1 MATGGINKFIVSIVL
16 PSILAV
22 VLFIL
27 SFYLVLIPLFENNML
42 DGKKEMISELTNTA
56 LSLVEEYYNDFRSG
70 ILEEDEAMAM
80 AANRIG
86 EMRYGE
92 DRKDYFWITDM
103 RPYMVMHPYRK
114 ELNGTDLSDYA
125 DPDGKKLFVESVKV
139 VEQSGEGFIDYKW
152 QWKDDT
158 TMIVPKL
165 SYVKGF
171 DEWRWIIGTG
181 IYLEDV
187 KLEIK
192 LIGRNLLWISFIIIL
207 IIAIALAYINRQS
220 MLIERKR
227 KEAEQKLLLSKQKYK
242 SLVEAS
248 SEGTLMMSEGRIIY
262 VNQKFISLSGY
273 RREDLMGESLKGI
286 FGFEWNDITESFSD
300 PGLSVSLESSIKCKD
315 GTKLQ
320 VVVSA
325 SRVRHN
331 NSYGYILIIKE
342 LTKTDILQKEKN
354 RLNYD
359 IQTTLLLMN
368 QKVDN
373 LKSDFISCGAET
385 SIDEAARLMIR
396 KKKDVIF
403 IKQGEQIIGVAGLS
417 DFLKRQLAEGRDPGD
432 PVATIMSAPVVS
444 ITDDELINEAILKCK
459 TGNISHLL
467 VKNRDGEYTGHISY
481 QRLLEAQQNYTG
493 MLTGEIGKAESAE
506 EMATVYQRMNVLIDA
521 FIESGVKT
529 ESITRVISNITD
541 AINRRIIKLAI
552 EKQGKPPC
560 EFCFIAMGS
569 QGRCE
574 QTLVTDQDN
583 GIILSDSCSKR
594 PDIKDYF
601 VKLGKRI
608 NDGLNRVGYNY
619 CHGNFMAGN
628 PEWCLEISKWK
639 EMFSGWISNSDPMG
653 LLDVSIFF
661 DFRFIY
667 GDSTLADE
675 LRNHINQVSKDKA
688 VFFYHLSQTV
698 TKHKL
703 PVGIFGKIVGEHDSS
718 DSNNIDTKKLL
729 LPVTGFARIYALK
742 MMIGETNTLTR
753 LEHLRGKKELPDS
766 FLDETVQAYTK
777 LMNLRLAQQV
787 SQVMSGEEP
796 GNTIDVNKLT
806 DIDRSTLK
814 KVLAVINEIIIKLKS
829 DFKGVL

>member
-1 MATGGINKFIVSIVL
+1 
-16 PSILAV
+16 
-22 VLFIL
+22 
-27 SFYLVLIPLFENNML
+27 
-42 DGKKEMISELTNTA
+42 
-56 LSLVEEYYNDFRSG
+56 
-70 ILEEDEAMAM
+70 M
-80 AANRIG
+80 AA
-86 EMRYGE
+86 
-92 DRKDYFWITDM
+92 
-103 RPYMVMHPYRK
+103 
-114 ELNGTDLSDYA
+114 
-125 DPDGKKLFVESVKV
+125 
-139 VEQSGEGFIDYKW
+139 
-152 QWKDDT
+152 
-158 TMIVPKL
+158 
-165 SYVKGF
+165 
-171 DEWRWIIGTG
+171 
-181 IYLEDV
+181 
-187 KLEIK
+187 
-192 LIGRNLLWISFIIIL
+192 
-207 IIAIALAYINRQS
+207 
-220 MLIERKR
+220 
-227 KEAEQKLLLSKQKYK
+227 
-242 SLVEAS
+242 
-248 SEGTLMMSEGRIIY
+248 
-262 VNQKFISLSGY
+262 
-273 RREDLMGESLKGI
+273 
-286 FGFEWNDITESFSD
+286 
-300 PGLSVSLESSIKCKD
+300 
-315 GTKLQ
+315 
-320 VVVSA
+320 
-325 SRVRHN
+325 
-331 NSYGYILIIKE
+331 
-342 LTKTDILQKEKN
+342 
-354 RLNYD
+354 
-359 IQTTLLLMN
+359 
-368 QKVDN
+368 
-373 LKSDFISCGAET
+373 
-385 SIDEAARLMIR
+385 
-396 KKKDVIF
+396 
-403 IKQGEQIIGVAGLS
+403 
-417 DFLKRQLAEGRDPGD
+417 
-432 PVATIMSAPVVS
+432 
-444 ITDDELINEAILKCK
+444 
-459 TGNISHLL
+459 
-467 VKNRDGEYTGHISY
+467 
-481 QRLLEAQQNYTG
+481 
-493 MLTGEIGKAESAE
+493 
-506 EMATVYQRMNVLIDA
+506 VYQRMNVLIDA

-583 GIILSDSCSKR
+583 GIILSDSCSNR

-639 EMFSGWISNSDPMG
+639 ELFSGWISNSDPMG

-718 DSNNIDTKKLL
+718 DSNIVDTKKLL
-729 LPVTGFARIYALK
+729 LPVIGFARIYALK

-753 LEHLRGKKELPDS
+753 LEHLRGEKELPDS